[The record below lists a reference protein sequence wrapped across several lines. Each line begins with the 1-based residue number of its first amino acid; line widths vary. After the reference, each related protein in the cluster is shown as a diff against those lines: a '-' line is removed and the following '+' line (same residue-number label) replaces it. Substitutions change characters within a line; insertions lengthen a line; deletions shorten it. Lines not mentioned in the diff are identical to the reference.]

1 MISPV
6 AVVVGGTKGIGLA
19 MGRKW
24 LTNQLTRQ
32 TAKPRLFLMGRSVD
46 VSRNEELLNLTTEFQ
61 DCEIHPVYVDLT
73 LPESISS
80 AANSISKRTES
91 LDYVF
96 HTSGM
101 LHNVDSS
108 GKQMDGKPELPE
120 RSFRAISLEGM
131 LQTFT
136 LNTFAPALV
145 IKEFSTLLKK
155 SHRNSYRAVEQKK
168 PPVFAAL
175 SARVGSIDGNKKG
188 GWTSYRASKAALNM
202 VLLNAHLEFSMGGK
216 QKVIVM
222 ALHPG
227 TVDTNLSKPFQHIA
241 KRQYTVFTP
250 EYSASK
256 LVDICESCDVEH
268 SGNFYAYDGE
278 PIPW

>member
-24 LTNQLTRQ
+24 LTNQVARQ
-32 TAKPRLFLMGRSVD
+32 IAKPRLFLMGRSVD
-46 VSRNEELLNLTTEFQ
+46 VSSNEELLNLTKEFQ
-61 DCEIHPVYVDLT
+61 DCEIYSVYVDLT
-73 LPESISS
+73 QPESLSN
-80 AANSISKRTES
+80 AVQSISKRTES

-101 LHNVDSS
+101 LHNLDLS
-108 GKQMDGKPELPE
+108 GKQMDGKPVLPE
-120 RSFRAISLEGM
+120 RSFKGISMEGM
-131 LQTFT
+131 IQTFT

-155 SHRNSYRAVEQKK
+155 SHTKSYRAVEWKK
-168 PPVFAAL
+168 PPVLAVL
-175 SARVGSIDGNKKG
+175 SARVGSIEGNKKG

-202 VLLNAHLEFSMGGK
+202 MLLNAHLEFSMGGK
-216 QKVIVM
+216 QKVIVL

-241 KRQYTVFTP
+241 KRQYTIFTP

-268 SGNFYAYDGE
+268 SGSFFAYDGQR
-278 PIPW
+278 IPW

>member
-1 MISPV
+1 MINPV

-24 LTNQLTRQ
+24 LMNQISRHVVQ
-32 TAKPRLFLMGRSVD
+32 PRLFLMGRSVD
-46 VSRNEELLNLTTEFQ
+46 LDRNEELSTFKNEFQ
-61 DCEIHPVYVDLT
+61 DYEINPVYVDLT
-73 LPESISS
+73 QPESIIS
-80 AANSISKRTES
+80 AVKSVSLETES

-101 LHNVDSS
+101 LHNIDAA
-108 GKQMDGKPELPE
+108 GKQIDDKPVLPE
-120 RSFRAISLEGM
+120 RSFKGISLDGM

-136 LNTFAPALV
+136 LNAFAPALI

-155 SHRNSYRAVEQKK
+155 SHRNSFRALELNK

-175 SARVGSIDGNKKG
+175 SARVGSISDNKKG

-202 VLLNAHLEFSMGGK
+202 ILLNAHWEFSMGGK

-227 TVDTNLSKPFQHIA
+227 TVNTSLSKPFQSIA
-241 KRQYTVFTP
+241 KKQYTIFTP
-250 EYSASK
+250 EHCASK
-256 LVDICESCDVEH
+256 LVDLCESCSVEH
-268 SGNFYAYDGE
+268 SGGFFAYDGE
-278 PIPW
+278 NIPW

>member
-1 MISPV
+1 MINPV
-6 AVVVGGTKGIGLA
+6 AVVIGGTKGIGLA

-24 LTNQLTRQ
+24 LMNQISRHVVQ
-32 TAKPRLFLMGRSVD
+32 PRLFLMGRSVD
-46 VSRNEELLNLTTEFQ
+46 LYQNEELSTFKNEFQ
-61 DCEIHPVYVDLT
+61 DYEINPVYVDLT
-73 LPESISS
+73 QPESIIS
-80 AANSISKRTES
+80 AVNSVSLETES

-101 LHNVDSS
+101 LHNIDAA
-108 GKQMDGKPELPE
+108 GKQIDDKPVLPE
-120 RSFRAISLEGM
+120 RSFKGISLDGM

-136 LNTFAPALV
+136 LNTFAPALI

-155 SHRNSYRAVEQKK
+155 SHRNSFRALELNK

-175 SARVGSIDGNKKG
+175 SARVGSINDNKKG

-202 VLLNAHLEFSMGGK
+202 ILLNAHWEFSMGGK

-227 TVDTNLSKPFQHIA
+227 TVNTSLSKPFHNIA
-241 KRQYTVFTP
+241 KRHYTIQTP
-250 EYSASK
+250 EDCASK
-256 LVDICESCDVEH
+256 LVDLCESCSDEH
-268 SGNFYAYDGE
+268 SGGFFAFDGE
-278 PIPW
+278 TIPW

>member
-1 MISPV
+1 MINPV

-24 LTNQLTRQ
+24 LTNQIATQ

-46 VSRNEELLNLTTEFQ
+46 VSRNEKLLNLTREFQ
-61 DCEIHPVYVDLT
+61 NCEIHPVHVDLT
-73 LPESISS
+73 QPESISS
-80 AANSISKRTES
+80 AVKSISTWTES

-101 LHNVDSS
+101 LHNVDAS
-108 GKQMDGKPELPE
+108 GKQMDDKPVLPE
-120 RSFRAISLEGM
+120 RSFKGISLDGM

-155 SHRNSYRAVEQKK
+155 SHRNSFRAVELKK

-175 SARVGSIDGNKKG
+175 SARVGSISDNNKG

-202 VLLNAHLEFSMGGK
+202 VLLNAHWEFSMGGK

-227 TVDTNLSKPFQHIA
+227 TVDTNLSKPFQNIA
-241 KRQYTVFTP
+241 KKQYTIFTP
-250 EYSASK
+250 EHSASM
-256 LVDICESCDVEH
+256 LVDFCESCDVEH
-268 SGNFYAYDGE
+268 SGRFFAYDGQS
-278 PIPW
+278 IPW